1 MKKFLG
7 SFVDNVRL
15 RTVLALSSGLAL
27 AALPP
32 LSAQTVSGTG
42 TSGDLPL
49 WTGAHSIGNSVIL
62 QKSGNLGI
70 GDTNPIAK
78 LSVIGTDSNYATITG
93 ATVNGIGI
101 LGNHSGATGTN
112 PGVRGTTN
120 STDVNAAGILGIIFS
135 SNPGTTGAGVR
146 GVNLGT
152 GTSGIGVFGSHAGAG
167 DGVRGRTLSGYGVK
181 GEQSSGTTGA
191 GVYGISTAT
200 DGNGILAEAN
210 DGTEAFAIWGK
221 STHGEAGHFT
231 GKVVVN
237 GDLDVLGTLSKDM
250 GTFKIDHPLD
260 PANKYLSHSFV
271 ESPDM
276 MNVYNG
282 NIVLNR
288 NGEAVVQLPSYFQ
301 ALNTD
306 FRYQL
311 TAIGAPG
318 PDLFIAEEIYNN
330 QFKIAGGRPGMKV
343 SWHVTGIRQDPYAN
357 AHRVQVETV
366 KPAKEIGSFLHPELY
381 GQPRERSVEY
391 ARYPKIMERE
401 KADAEAA
408 ARPVSPD

>member
-1 MKKFLG
+1 MKEFR
-7 SFVDNVRL
+7 SCFFDRIRL

-49 WTGAHSIGNSVIL
+49 WTGDHSIGNSVIL

-70 GDTNPIAK
+70 GDTNPTAK
-78 LSVIGTDSNYATITG
+78 LSVIGTNTNYATIAGTS
-93 ATVNGIGI
+93 VNGIGV

-120 STDVNAAGILGIIFS
+120 STDANAAGILGVVLS
-135 SNPGTTGAGVR
+135 SSPGTTGTGVR
-146 GVNLGT
+146 GASLGT
-152 GTSGIGVFGSHAGAG
+152 GTSGIGVFGSHAGGG
-167 DGVRGRTLSGYGVK
+167 DGVRGRTVRGYGVR
-181 GEQSSGTTGA
+181 GEHSSGNTGA
-191 GVYGISTAT
+191 GVHGISTAS
-200 DGNGILAEAN
+200 DGNGILGEAN
-210 DGTEAFAIWGK
+210 TGSEAFAIWGK
-221 STHGEAGHFT
+221 STNGEAGHFT

-237 GDLDVLGTLSKDM
+237 GDLDILGNLTKDS

-282 NIVLNR
+282 NIVLNG

-318 PDLFIAEEIYNN
+318 PNLFIAEEIYNN

-381 GQPRERSVEY
+381 GQPKERSVEY

-408 ARPVSPD
+408 GRPVSPD